1 MDCSM
6 HNTGHSRHW
15 LLTSTPPPPR
25 EAGWMC
31 GCGACVPCSVCILH
45 SAPGNYCLH
54 SIGRWRAGKGRSQ
67 RREALDRADA
77 KRAKNTRD
85 KGHGTHTARP
95 VMIRVATACN
105 PTREQGRGEARG
117 PLCLEAAW
125 PGSIDVGVASPVRA
139 PFLSPLSC
147 NRPTEPA
154 CDREVPV
161 AVEQTN
167 RNIVAGFPLSSLFS
181 SRRSP
186 PCPRAL
192 LSLPPSHLAALIQR
206 PPDAETTAMARP

>member
-1 MDCSM
+1 M

-31 GCGACVPCSVCILH
+31 GCGACVPCSVRILH

-117 PLCLEAAW
+117 PLVPRGCLAWEHRRGRGLPSSSPIPFAALMQQTHRTSLRSGG
-125 PGSIDVGVASPVRA
+125 PCRCRA
-139 PFLSPLSC
+139 DESQHRRRIPAVVIVFQSRVPRARVLS
-147 NRPTEPA
+147 
-154 CDREVPV
+154 
-161 AVEQTN
+161 
-167 RNIVAGFPLSSLFS
+167 FPSLLPI
-181 SRRSP
+181 SRR
-186 PCPRAL
+186 
-192 LSLPPSHLAALIQR
+192 
-206 PPDAETTAMARP
+206 